1 MSKNQVAV
9 SKDFEDKKSLKKR
22 SFTKMYDSSIKFD
35 ETSLHQKR
43 ECLSTEKTEFEG
55 KILSQSVFITDNPDE
70 RYKGLKAS
78 DFALENILE
87 QGSEQR
93 SVKCS
98 LNSFEIESQLKSAL
112 QK

>member
-1 MSKNQVAV
+1 MSMNNETK
-9 SKDFEDKKSLKKR
+9 SLRKKSFNKI
-22 SFTKMYDSSIKFD
+22 YDSSFIFD
-35 ETSLHQKR
+35 ESSLHQKR

-55 KILSQSVFITDNPDE
+55 KILSQSVYVIDNPDE

-78 DFALENILE
+78 DFALENVLE
-87 QGSEQR
+87 QGTEQR